1 MCLCFFGE
9 TSGALPLLSE
19 CWRIWALRGVAG
31 KAGVLG
37 GEHHPAAGTQ
47 LDFCTEQKG
56 QHPEKNAS
64 MARCGGKGP
73 FHLPGGQG
81 WAQQKGVWSKPR
93 PALALANGTQSP
105 SVTAHPG
112 WLLLSQCPG
121 PPQTPGLLLHLG
133 RKMNPTGGTNKEQVV
148 GTSLVV

>member
-1 MCLCFFGE
+1 MGSTTQPQVHSLTSAQNKRGSILGKMHPWPGVGGRDHSTCLG
-9 TSGALPLLSE
+9 
-19 CWRIWALRGVAG
+19 
-31 KAGVLG
+31 
-37 GEHHPAAGTQ
+37 
-47 LDFCTEQKG
+47 D
-56 QHPEKNAS
+56 
-64 MARCGGKGP
+64 
-73 FHLPGGQG
+73 G
-81 WAQQKGVWSKPR
+81 WAQQKGVWSEPR

-148 GTSLVV
+148 GTSLVVYRLGLCFLGLRFDP